1 MIKKENLKEAK
12 KIYLTGIMSD
22 FPSDE
27 RMPYSIYKTAIKNK
41 TMSAYSFY
49 INNKRQ
55 GYFITKEE
63 KKIVF
68 IVYLAISKNS
78 RNSGY
83 GSQMIKEIIDYFK
96 NNQYIIIEVE
106 ADDGNKDEKSLKIIE
121 KRNNFYYRNGFEKLS
136 DINYKLFGVKYDLLV
151 YRMNIKEVKI
161 HEAINQMKSFYKN
174 IAKNTNF
181 FTIDIK

>member
-1 MIKKENLKEAK
+1 
-12 KIYLTGIMSD
+12 
-22 FPSDE
+22 
-27 RMPYSIYKTAIKNK
+27 
-41 TMSAYSFY
+41 
-49 INNKRQ
+49 
-55 GYFITKEE
+55 
-63 KKIVF
+63 
-68 IVYLAISKNS
+68 
-78 RNSGY
+78 
-83 GSQMIKEIIDYFK
+83 MIKEIIDYFK